1 MSDIRLASVADADQ
15 ATAILSDGFRDD
27 PVMIW
32 MHGDNVAAALPV
44 MFGFMLSEA
53 LIPVGG
59 TYLSNQCCSVWTPP
73 GQDPW
78 ARSDELGSRFMTTM
92 TDALPADSLER
103 LMVLGDV
110 TDRVH
115 PTEPHW
121 YLGMLATRTSAQGSG
136 AGGRMLAR
144 TLALV
149 DEDEMPAYLESTN
162 PRNVPFYE
170 RHGFVITGE
179 EVLPDG
185 PRLTYMRRAPRSQPA

>member
-1 MSDIRLASVADADQ
+1 MSDIRLATVADADE

-27 PVMIW
+27 PVMVW
-32 MHGDNVAAALPV
+32 LYGDNVTAALPV
-44 MFGFMLSEA
+44 MFDFMLGEA
-53 LIPVGG
+53 LIPVGA
-59 TYLSNQCCSVWTPP
+59 TYLSDQSCSVWTPP

-78 ARSDELGSRFMTTM
+78 SKSDELGARFMATM
-92 TDALPADSLER
+92 TDALPAHAMER

-115 PTEPHW
+115 PQEPHW
-121 YLGMLATRTSAQGSG
+121 YLGLLATRTRAQGSG
-136 AGGRMLAR
+136 AGSRMLER

-149 DEDEMPAYLESTN
+149 DEDGMAAYLESTN

-170 RHGFVITGE
+170 RHGFVVTGE

-185 PRLTYMRRAPRSQPA
+185 PRLTCMRRPPASQPA